1 MCAKRLAEELN
12 EGFIEDYS
20 TPSKKPRTEQL
31 DTPSRR
37 QKNSYTL
44 EFKLKLVEE
53 AKKLSIAAISKR
65 HSIDRKNIR
74 TWIQKEK
81 DLKKLLEDQKKGVK
95 RSNLPGQGR
104 KVANEEMEEAVY
116 QWIVDKRNN
125 SMHVSRNEI
134 CRKAKEL
141 SMDCS
146 FLASQ
151 HWLKSFMDN

>member
-74 TWIQKEK
+74 TWIQKETK
-81 DLKKLLEDQKKGVK
+81 RMKQRTKKM
-95 RSNLPGQGR
+95 N
-104 KVANEEMEEAVY
+104 
-116 QWIVDKRNN
+116 
-125 SMHVSRNEI
+125 
-134 CRKAKEL
+134 
-141 SMDCS
+141 
-146 FLASQ
+146 
-151 HWLKSFMDN
+151 

>member
-31 DTPSRR
+31 DTPSKR

-65 HSIDRKNIR
+65 HSIDRKCIR

-81 DLKKLLEDQKKGVK
+81 DLKKLPEDQKK
-95 RSNLPGQGR
+95 
-104 KVANEEMEEAVY
+104 
-116 QWIVDKRNN
+116 
-125 SMHVSRNEI
+125 
-134 CRKAKEL
+134 EL
-141 SMDCS
+141 SVQICPVKAEKLPMKRWRKLFIS
-146 FLASQ
+146 G
-151 HWLKSFMDN
+151 

>member
-65 HSIDRKNIR
+65 HSIDRMSICCMLKVKN
-74 TWIQKEK
+74 
-81 DLKKLLEDQKKGVK
+81 V
-95 RSNLPGQGR
+95 NF
-104 KVANEEMEEAVY
+104 
-116 QWIVDKRNN
+116 
-125 SMHVSRNEI
+125 
-134 CRKAKEL
+134 
-141 SMDCS
+141 
-146 FLASQ
+146 FLDET
-151 HWLKSFMDN
+151 KSFFMAKLNENSVT

>member
-65 HSIDRKNIR
+65 QRK
-74 TWIQKEK
+74 
-81 DLKKLLEDQKKGVK
+81 
-95 RSNLPGQGR
+95 
-104 KVANEEMEEAVY
+104 KVVSA
-116 QWIVDKRNN
+116 IV
-125 SMHVSRNEI
+125 
-134 CRKAKEL
+134 L
-141 SMDCS
+141 
-146 FLASQ
+146 
-151 HWLKSFMDN
+151 

>member
-65 HSIDRKNIR
+65 HSIDRR
-74 TWIQKEK
+74 P
-81 DLKKLLEDQKKGVK
+81 KKGVK
-95 RSNLPGQGR
+95 RSNLAGQGR

-151 HWLKSFMDN
+151 QLSCHWTI

>member
-31 DTPSRR
+31 DTPSKR

-65 HSIDRKNIR
+65 HSNRSKS
-74 TWIQKEK
+74 W
-81 DLKKLLEDQKKGVK
+81 KKLTILPKRMKQRTKKM
-95 RSNLPGQGR
+95 N
-104 KVANEEMEEAVY
+104 
-116 QWIVDKRNN
+116 
-125 SMHVSRNEI
+125 
-134 CRKAKEL
+134 
-141 SMDCS
+141 
-146 FLASQ
+146 
-151 HWLKSFMDN
+151 

>member
-65 HSIDRKNIR
+65 HSCIFNLSKYRLGNYSPY
-74 TWIQKEK
+74 
-81 DLKKLLEDQKKGVK
+81 
-95 RSNLPGQGR
+95 SN
-104 KVANEEMEEAVY
+104 
-116 QWIVDKRNN
+116 
-125 SMHVSRNEI
+125 
-134 CRKAKEL
+134 
-141 SMDCS
+141 
-146 FLASQ
+146 
-151 HWLKSFMDN
+151 

>member
-95 RSNLPGQGR
+95 RSNLAGQGR

-116 QWIVDKRNN
+116 Q
-125 SMHVSRNEI
+125 
-134 CRKAKEL
+134 L
-141 SMDCS
+141 SKYRLGNYS
-146 FLASQ
+146 PYS
-151 HWLKSFMDN
+151 N